1 MNSSVPEIHIDQL
14 IRSKRR
20 TISLEIN
27 QYGSLTVRAPHHAPD
42 KEIFSLVNSKKTWII
57 EKQSQAY
64 QKMQEAPPKH
74 FVEGEQFLYLGKTY
88 PLEIVDKQ
96 PVPLVLNGR
105 FLLAAGKQ
113 ANGMQVFE
121 KWYRE
126 QAARVIKPRTATLA
140 AQNGFSYTTIR
151 INGAKTRW
159 GSCGPNGSLNFPWR
173 LVMAPVEVVDY
184 VIVHELVHLRI
195 RNHSRRYWQSV
206 KEIMPDYKQR
216 LNWLH
221 DNGHRLVID

>member
-1 MNSSVPEIHIDQL
+1 MNSSAPEIHIDQL

-20 TISLEIN
+20 SISLEIN
-27 QYGSLTVRAPHHAPD
+27 QDGSLTVRAPHHAAD
-42 KEIFSLVNSKKTWII
+42 EEISSLINSKKTWII
-57 EKQSQAY
+57 EKQNQAY

-74 FVEGEQFLYLGKTY
+74 FVEGEQFLFLGKTY
-88 PLEIVDKQ
+88 PLQIIDKQ

-105 FLLAAGKQ
+105 FLLSAGKQ
-113 ANGMQVFE
+113 ANALQFFE

-126 QAARVIKPRTATLA
+126 QAAQVIKPRTAELA
-140 AQNGFSYTTIR
+140 EQYGFSYKIIR

-159 GSCGPNGSLNFPWR
+159 GSCGPKGSLNFPWR
-173 LVMAPVEVVDY
+173 LVMAPGEVIDY
-184 VIVHELVHLRI
+184 VIVHELVHLWV

-206 KEIMPDYKQR
+206 KEIMPDYKER

-221 DNGHRLVID
+221 DNGHRLSLD

>member
-1 MNSSVPEIHIDQL
+1 MSSSAPEIHVDQL

-20 TISLEIN
+20 SISLEIN
-27 QYGSLTVRAPHHAPD
+27 QYGRLTVRAPHHAAD
-42 KEIFSLVNSKKTWII
+42 EEIYSLINSKKTWII
-57 EKQSQAY
+57 EKQNQAF

-88 PLEIVDKQ
+88 SLEIVDKQ

-113 ANGMQVFE
+113 ANAMQIFE

-140 AQNGFSYTTIR
+140 EQNGFSKSGILE
-151 INGAKTRW
+151 
-159 GSCGPNGSLNFPWR
+159 SLSSMAIFSFKLSNPCSNPSTSSGLR
-173 LVMAPVEVVDY
+173 VLVLIAA
-184 VIVHELVHLRI
+184 HELVAFISGLPFSSSI
-195 RNHSRRYWQSV
+195 IKSR
-206 KEIMPDYKQR
+206 M
-216 LNWLH
+216 
-221 DNGHRLVID
+221 

>member
-1 MNSSVPEIHIDQL
+1 MNPFAPGIHIDQL

-20 TISLEIN
+20 SISLEIN
-27 QYGSLTVRAPHHAPD
+27 QYGRLTVRAPHHAPD
-42 KEIFSLVNSKKTWII
+42 EEIYSLINSKKTWII
-57 EKQSQAY
+57 EKQNQAY

-74 FVEGEQFLYLGKTY
+74 FIEGEQFLYLGKTY
-88 PLEIVDKQ
+88 PLQIIDQQLE
-96 PVPLVLNGR
+96 PLVLNGR
-105 FLLAAGKQ
+105 FLLAAGNQ
-113 ANGMQVFE
+113 ANGMQIFE

-126 QAARVIKPRTATLA
+126 QAARVIKPRTSELA
-140 AQNGFSYTTIR
+140 EQYGFSYKIIR

-159 GSCGPNGSLNFPWR
+159 GSCGPKGSLNFPWR
-173 LVMAPVEVVDY
+173 LVMAPGDVIDY

-195 RNHSRRYWQSV
+195 RNHTRRYWQSV

-221 DNGHRLVID
+221 DNGHRLSLD